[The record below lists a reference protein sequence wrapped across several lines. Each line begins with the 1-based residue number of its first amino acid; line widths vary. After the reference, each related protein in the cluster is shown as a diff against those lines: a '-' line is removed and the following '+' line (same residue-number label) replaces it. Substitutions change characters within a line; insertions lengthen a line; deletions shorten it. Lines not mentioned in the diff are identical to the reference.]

1 MTTLHIVHRLEGGR
15 LPGALARAV
24 APGDTLLLSG
34 DGVYAALAD
43 RAALPA
49 ATVALADA
57 VRARGLLPQWPEAVP
72 LVDAAGF
79 VELVTRH
86 AKSLSWG

>member
-24 APGDTLLLSG
+24 APGDTLLLTG

-49 ATVALADA
+49 ATQALADA
-57 VRARGLLPQWPEAVP
+57 VRARGLLPQWPAALP
-72 LVDAAGF
+72 LVDNSGF
-79 VELVTRH
+79 VALVAAH
-86 AKSLSWG
+86 GKSLSWG